1 MILVAHFSNH
11 TFVSHFRKHP
21 GKDMRDYTSYPRACD
36 DMRGVEVTSPLL
48 SHCRRLASADATR
61 LKLGYPVQM
70 TWSHRYITLGA
81 KVNDP
86 FLFPF

>member
-21 GKDMRDYTSYPRACD
+21 RKDVRDYTSYPRACD
-36 DMRGVEVTSPLL
+36 EKGRGHLSPL
-48 SHCRRLASADATR
+48 SHCRRLASADVTS
-61 LKLGYPVQM
+61 LKQAYPIQL
-70 TWSHRYITLGA
+70 TWSYRYITLGA

-86 FLFPF
+86 FLSPF